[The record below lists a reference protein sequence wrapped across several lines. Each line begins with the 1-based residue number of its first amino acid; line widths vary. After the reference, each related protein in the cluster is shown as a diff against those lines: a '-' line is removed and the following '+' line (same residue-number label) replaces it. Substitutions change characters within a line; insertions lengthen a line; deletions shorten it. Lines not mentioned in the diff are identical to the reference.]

1 MRLWDTPWL
10 QPSEFPGLSSRV
22 VVSRGQ
28 TSDPDLEFY
37 PPPGDTLGMNTGHL
51 IYILSR
57 LILGALAS
65 LLAIVV
71 WSRTRDAAWML
82 MVAGILA
89 GYAETLYSVLGVL
102 GITAGTVFSVE
113 SVPIAALALV
123 NLPVCFFIAAFS
135 VMIARKFHR

>member
-1 MRLWDTPWL
+1 MDT
-10 QPSEFPGLSSRV
+10 G
-22 VVSRGQ
+22 
-28 TSDPDLEFY
+28 Y
-37 PPPGDTLGMNTGHL
+37 L

-82 MVAGILA
+82 VVAGILA

-102 GITAGTVFSVE
+102 GITGGTVFSVE
-113 SVPIAALALV
+113 SAPAAALALV

-135 VMIARKFHR
+135 VMIARKFHL